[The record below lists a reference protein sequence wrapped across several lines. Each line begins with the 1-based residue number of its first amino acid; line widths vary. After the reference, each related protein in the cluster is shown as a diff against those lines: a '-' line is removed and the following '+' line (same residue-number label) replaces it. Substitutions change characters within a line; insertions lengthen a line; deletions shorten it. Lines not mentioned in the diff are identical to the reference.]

1 MNAIHEF
8 ALLIAVAL
16 PIAVLLVANVALFLE
31 GERDTLLIPGMRGF
45 PTMDSVAMEAV
56 AAEALARPAPTAEEV
71 DEFRLAA

>member
-1 MNAIHEF
+1 MNATHEF
-8 ALLIAVAL
+8 ALLIAVVL

-45 PTMDSVAMEAV
+45 PTMDRTALEAV
-56 AAEALARPAPTAEEV
+56 AVEALARPAPAAEEV

>member
-1 MNAIHEF
+1 MNATHEF

-45 PTMDSVAMEAV
+45 PTMDRAVMETV
-56 AAEALARPAPTAEEV
+56 AAEASRPAPAVEEV